1 MMGAEQSM
9 DRAFINKLNN
19 VIDLNI
25 ENEQFGV
32 KELTKKM

>member
-1 MMGAEQSM
+1 MGAEQSM